1 MGVSHNGISPTI
13 VSRDTAHTRVGVT
26 MQQEINDLKVKV
38 SGLQDEVEQ
47 IKISH
52 EKFRQ
57 ETINSYTEKQDKMSE
72 LISKQTDQLTVISE
86 RYQVQLEYAQR
97 NEERTQG
104 MNKWLLGILW
114 TLLSIVLVVVITAS
128 INAIIVM

>member
-1 MGVSHNGISPTI
+1 MGYPLLLFPEIY
-13 VSRDTAHTRVGVT
+13 HTWEVGAM
-26 MQQEINDLKVKV
+26 MQEEIKDLKIKIDR
-38 SGLQDEVEQ
+38 LQDDVN
-47 IKISH
+47 KIRESH
-52 EKFRQ
+52 EKFRK
-57 ETINSYTEKQDKMSE
+57 ETIDSYTEKQDKMSE
-72 LISKQTDQLTVISE
+72 LISKQTDQLTIISE

-128 INAIIVM
+128 INAIIAI

>member
-1 MGVSHNGISPTI
+1 M
-13 VSRDTAHTRVGVT
+13 
-26 MQQEINDLKVKV
+26 MQQEINDLKIKIDK
-38 SGLQDEVEQ
+38 LQDDVN
-47 IKISH
+47 KIRESH
-52 EKFRQ
+52 EKFRK
-57 ETINSYTEKQDKMSE
+57 ETIDSYTEKQDKMSE
-72 LISKQTDQLTVISE
+72 LISKQTDQLTIISE

-128 INAIIVM
+128 INAIIAI